1 MLLIVAS
8 WLSQLVTCL
17 AMSDYNI
24 RYVYE
29 MKVWRSGKS
38 HLSAFLLNT
47 YISFFFFISLKIL
60 FYFFFLCQINFIH
73 LFNSRMFPHKIGKI
87 QGGGKKKEGKT
98 HKQVSCTSCAFK
110 LSGYIETFR
119 QMKAGWSHPQ
129 NCGHIQTV
137 NQPLLVVIQDSN

>member
-24 RYVYE
+24 CYVYE

-47 YISFFFFISLKIL
+47 YISFFFISLKIL
-60 FYFFFLCQINFIH
+60 FYFFFCVRLILYIYLIPECFHIKLGRF
-73 LFNSRMFPHKIGKI
+73 KE
-87 QGGGKKKEGKT
+87 GGKKKEGKT